1 MNCSF
6 VNLSDEV
13 SSKYCLVAVNSM
25 NALHMKLFTIK
36 KTRIKKMASNP
47 TLLYW
52 YFMLQEF
59 LSRKEKKIDFYTLP
73 WIAWAYLDVLCHT
86 NSNVW
91 QQPMVNDLS
100 GGDNSSN
107 HSKPV
112 SRFASHS
119 S

>member
-13 SSKYCLVAVNSM
+13 SSKYCLVTVNSM
-25 NALHMKLFTIK
+25 NALHMKLFTII

-59 LSRKEKKIDFYTLP
+59 LSRKEKKKKIDFYTLP
-73 WIAWAYLDVLCHT
+73 
-86 NSNVW
+86 
-91 QQPMVNDLS
+91 
-100 GGDNSSN
+100 
-107 HSKPV
+107 
-112 SRFASHS
+112 
-119 S
+119 